1 MFLRPSNRLFLDRSL
16 VYFAF
21 LRPSDRL
28 FFLDRSFVC
37 YAFLRLSNRLF
48 PIEDLQKCEVYR
60 VPFEPALNPSCC
72 MRFPR
77 RPRRP
82 YFAFSIPMRSFL
94 ISRVFLDFSYS
105 FLSFDFAFFAPS
117 PPFVYFAF
125 FFASSL
131 SLTFKSSFDFA
142 FFCLVPFLDFSY
154 SFGSSN
160 LSARHVPRRRQV
172 RTEPA
177 LKHEA

>member
-105 FLSFDFAFFAPS
+105 FLSFDFAFF
-117 PPFVYFAF
+117 
-125 FFASSL
+125 
-131 SLTFKSSFDFA
+131 
-142 FFCLVPFLDFSY
+142 CLVPFLDFSY

>member
-1 MFLRPSNRLFLDRSL
+1 LSTSLFCARPIDFSSL
-16 VYFAF
+16 TV
-21 LRPSDRL
+21 PSSTTL
-28 FFLDRSFVC
+28 
-37 YAFLRLSNRLF
+37 FLRLSNRLF

-72 MRFPR
+72 MCFPR

-94 ISRVFLDFSYS
+94 ISRIFLDFSYS

-125 FFASSL
+125 FASSL
-131 SLTFKSSFDFA
+131 SLTFPIVLGPQTYPHDMSRADAKFERNR
-142 FFCLVPFLDFSY
+142 P
-154 SFGSSN
+154 
-160 LSARHVPRRRQV
+160 
-172 RTEPA
+172 
-177 LKHEA
+177 